1 MKKVEVNVRLEQ
13 GMDGSE
19 VVANEL
25 LVGDSEIGVGESGNL
40 QGEGNGI
47 ERLGAL
53 GSRLTR
59 MKEFQGF
66 LDQLES
72 LRQRK
77 EKAYDLF
84 LLSGGSI
91 QNHAVILVLKSACS
105 EGTKTLIHWI
115 QHDDIPRND
124 NLVAFE
130 LFVNKVGEISQ
141 LGSCDIKLD
150 AVAIL

>member
-66 LDQLES
+66 LDQLELS
-72 LRQRK
+72 RQRK
-77 EKAYDLF
+77 E
-84 LLSGGSI
+84 
-91 QNHAVILVLKSACS
+91 
-105 EGTKTLIHWI
+105 E
-115 QHDDIPRND
+115 
-124 NLVAFE
+124 NLRSFSLE
-130 LFVNKVGEISQ
+130 RRKYSKPCCNTCPQECL
-141 LGSCDIKLD
+141 
-150 AVAIL
+150 